1 MIKFSLSNNSFY
13 SDEFEYS
20 NVPSD
25 VIEISD
31 ETHTELL
38 KALNTGCVIFP
49 DLTYS
54 EPKPS
59 PFHVW
64 DEGNLRWI
72 DPRTDEELLQEEMK
86 ALPPLSAKDFR
97 HMLDRAGLR
106 TQIETMIEDITD
118 PAVKSTIKTEYEYA
132 QFFER
137 TNPVVMYMV
146 GLLGMTD
153 EQVNAEWKVPDVF
166 TFALPQPE

>member
-20 NVPSD
+20 NIPSD

-31 ETHTELL
+31 ETHSGLL

-64 DEGNLRWI
+64 YEGNLKWI
-72 DPRTDEELLQEEMK
+72 DPRTDEEVLQHTRESMPKLNQREFRKLLRDNNLFDQAK
-86 ALPPLSAKDFR
+86 AFIYSSGNGYLEDAWEYSEYFSRTDTLLVEAMRGLS
-97 HMLDRAGLR
+97 L
-106 TQIETMIEDITD
+106 
-118 PAVKSTIKTEYEYA
+118 
-132 QFFER
+132 
-137 TNPVVMYMV
+137 
-146 GLLGMTD
+146 TD
-153 EQVNAEWKVPDVF
+153 EQVDAIWLSVK
-166 TFALPQPE
+166 